1 MNLWMSPVESD
12 GVKKPQRGLDLTDLL
27 GRHRPP
33 LEPAFDQ
40 KRVRLHR
47 FVEAGLVPVEMKDSA
62 TLQIEV
68 DILAFGHREH
78 MATGLDRE
86 TYSLKRV
93 LSVIPNII
101 AELRHPRIFVPT
113 RRRIHEKRRITPH
126 HPLSP
131 LPYRRHLIPYL
142 GIACRELPAVRER
155 GLHRRVTML
164 IEDRDIVAE
173 LAERVSGGY
182 AGDSCADD
190 ADTSHHSILEA
201 RDTSNG
207 R

>member
-1 MNLWMSPVESD
+1 
-12 GVKKPQRGLDLTDLL
+12 
-27 GRHRPP
+27 
-33 LEPAFDQ
+33 
-40 KRVRLHR
+40 
-47 FVEAGLVPVEMKDSA
+47 MKNSA

-68 DILAFGHREH
+68 DILPLGHREH
-78 MATGLDRE
+78 MATGLDRK

-93 LSVIPNII
+93 LSVIPNIT

-113 RRRIHEKRRITPH
+113 RRRIHQKRRITPH

-164 IEDRDIVAE
+164 IEDRDVVAA
-173 LAERVSGGY
+173 LAERVSSGD
-182 AGDSCADD
+182 AGDSCPDD
-190 ADTSHHSILEA
+190 ADASHHSTPLKLETQA
-201 RDTSNG
+201 TGAEPAKSTPSIIPPERPCAIGG
-207 R
+207 RQHHFGALLRA